1 MTPAEHA
8 NPTVKA
14 LNSLS
19 VLDAHQGAAY
29 REHSTAARNVL
40 GDDISTKAM
49 SLVADWSSGRTEGVL
64 ILTGNAGTGKTA
76 LAEIFCATTGVE
88 APKKDGLV
96 EFRNGEVIVCKDLS
110 GVGPRRRNAVIQR
123 AVAIASGSRGL
134 MLLCANEGVLRPLT
148 EDEPA
153 LAKAVDDALV
163 GVLGRDDDGR
173 TLVVNMNRQRWT
185 GEIVWSRLLEYVA
198 AQGNW
203 AACEGCP
210 AFEHCPMRRNAESLR
225 INHIREVL
233 RQVVRLAASE
243 EVAPLREVLSILA
256 YGITGGKTCHEVI
269 DRYDRSG
276 SQAFT
281 AAEGYFHL
289 ILGGGLAREKIESI
303 PVLRALAD
311 IGIGDTADL
320 EVDAWLRETRSRMT
334 PDSVRVAGEGAEGI
348 DVLAQVA
355 VGNQVMTFADVGELI
370 TIDPDQDRVNEALAD
385 MLGRSGRAGYLQL
398 WRRRVLFEAADA
410 LDGIGPALGRL
421 SHVRTFGALLSA
433 VEQVEAGEEPG
444 TLRNSLVKGLNYLG
458 CGMAAVGGYM
468 YLPDAGVTAA
478 RDLGSL
484 LPAPPLVVTT
494 ALPVERVHLRRR
506 TFDFAD
512 DLDTDEIELLLVAP
526 APGTDVE
533 VTLRLTPSL
542 FDVLMLAAEYRTPAG
557 PDAADLAALELFYS
571 HLGRDAAPPEKIQIA
586 SGGELKTVTAPDM
599 KAAFDGRF

>member
-8 NPTVKA
+8 NPIVQA

-29 REHSTAARNVL
+29 REHSAAARAVL
-40 GDDISTKAM
+40 GEDISTKAM
-49 SLVADWSSGRTEGVL
+49 GLVADWSSKRTEGVL

-76 LAEIFCATTGVE
+76 LAEIFCAATGVE
-88 APKKDGLV
+88 APKRDGLV
-96 EFRNGEVIVCKDLS
+96 EFRDPAVLVCKDLS
-110 GVGPRRRNAVIQR
+110 GVGPRKRKAVIGR
-123 AVAIASGSRGL
+123 AAAIASGSPGL

-153 LAKAVDDALV
+153 LTKAVDDALV
-163 GVLGRDDDGR
+163 GVLGRDISDR

-185 GEIVWSRLLEYVA
+185 GETVWVRLLDYVS
-198 AQGNW
+198 AQERW

-210 AFEHCPMRRNAESLR
+210 AVEHCPMRRNAESLSSKDT
-225 INHIREVL
+225 REVL
-233 RQVVRLAASE
+233 RQVLRLASSE
-243 EVAPLREVLSILA
+243 EVAPLREILSILA
-256 YGITGGKTCHEVI
+256 YGITGGKTCHQVI

-281 AAEGYFHL
+281 AEEGYFHL
-289 ILGGGLAREKIESI
+289 LLGGGLPREKVDAI
-303 PVLRALAD
+303 PVLRALTD
-311 IGIGDTADL
+311 LGIGDTADL
-320 EVDAWLRETRSRMT
+320 EVDAWLREARSHRT
-334 PDSVRVAGEGAEGI
+334 PDSVRLAGEGPEGV
-348 DVLAQVA
+348 DVLSQVA
-355 VGNQVMTFADVGELI
+355 VGNQVITFADVGELI

-385 MLGRSGRAGYLQL
+385 MLGRSGRTGYLQL
-398 WRRRVLFEAADA
+398 WRRRLLFEAVDS
-410 LDGIGPALGRL
+410 LGGIGPALGRL
-421 SHVRTFGALLSA
+421 SQMRTFDTLLTA
-433 VEQVEAGEEPG
+433 VEQVEAEEEPG

-468 YLPDAGVTAA
+468 YLPDSGVTAA

-484 LPAPPLVVTT
+484 LPAPPLVVAT

-506 TFDFAD
+506 TFEFGD
-512 DLDTDEIELLLVAP
+512 DLDTDEIELLLVAC
-526 APGTDVE
+526 APGADAE

-542 FDVLMLAAEYRTPAG
+542 FNVLMLAAEFRTPAG
-557 PDAADLAALELFYS
+557 PDAPDLAAIELFYS
-571 HLGRDAAPPEKIQIA
+571 QLGRDAAQPEKIQIA